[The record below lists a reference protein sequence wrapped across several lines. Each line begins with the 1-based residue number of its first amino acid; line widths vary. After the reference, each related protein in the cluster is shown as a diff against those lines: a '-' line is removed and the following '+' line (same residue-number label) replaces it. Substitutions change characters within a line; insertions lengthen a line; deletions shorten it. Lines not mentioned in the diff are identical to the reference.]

1 MAIRRTNP
9 IRVAF
14 LIPITVPN
22 FSASTFS
29 NNYREN
35 QVVSRTFS
43 IDWGNAP
50 ASGRTLTATESS
62 PYITNVVISSNQV
75 TVTLDLSNIVGN
87 QTATVNLTATNS
99 AGSGTAIWNIAIAEA
114 GAMWASMNYGHGYYD
129 NDGIKIISLSSITSG
144 DPSPTYAFV
153 GISPSGVSIT
163 GTNLLVDTAI
173 YDGGEFM
180 IRATNENGS
189 DDADWTID
197 IFAIPFALSEIT
209 PTIGANSLAGG
220 TFFNNEYFIVF
231 DPDSSG
237 TSTIV
242 IYNEDTD
249 TTTTITG
256 VDLGWLA
263 DSGSQG
269 ITNTALGMGVANNV
283 IYFLRLTTYTDG
295 TDDVYTL
302 YRINTFGSV
311 LGTTDISSLVS
322 IYTDI
327 YDGFGVKYESPDI
340 VAAFINEEITV
351 VLTKNFS
358 TAAGDIRGGS
368 SELNLE
374 TDEVVYNLCFVD
386 NGDLLLLIGDG
397 DALLGSTVY
406 GNRFSINANLEMSYV
421 RTEFSYENPG
431 YYPNGPMFYNPTAGR
446 VYFLDGA
453 GGFISYEV

>member
-1 MAIRRTNP
+1 MPDIRRSQVNMGSVLLP
-9 IRVAF
+9 SLPV
-14 LIPITVPN
+14 
-22 FSASTFS
+22 FSASAYS

-35 QVVSRTFS
+35 SIVSRTFI

-50 ASGRTLTATESS
+50 VSERTLMATESS
-62 PYITNVVISSNQV
+62 VYIDSVAVSSDQV
-75 TVTLDLSNIVGN
+75 TVTLDLTNVVGN
-87 QTATVNLTATNS
+87 QTAIVQLTATNS
-99 AGSGTAIWNIAIAEA
+99 AGNDTAIWTVHITDE
-114 GAMWASMNYGHGYYD
+114 GAMWTSMNYGHGYYD
-129 NDGIKIISLSSITSG
+129 NDGIKTISLSSITSG

-163 GTNLLVDTAI
+163 GTNLLIDTAI

-180 IRATNENGS
+180 IRAINENGS
-189 DDADWTID
+189 DDADFTID

-209 PTIGANSLAGG
+209 PTIGADSLVGG

-231 DPDSSG
+231 DPDLDG

-256 VDLGWLA
+256 VDLGWVEEN
-263 DSGSQG
+263 DGG
-269 ITNTALGMGVANNV
+269 ANNSVYGIGIANGV
-283 IYFLRLTTYTDG
+283 IYFLRETTYTDG
-295 TDDVYTL
+295 RDDVLTL
-302 YRINTFGSV
+302 YRINISGSV
-311 LGTTDISSLVS
+311 LGTTDISSFVS

-327 YDGFGVKYESPDI
+327 GAGFDVKYESPDV
-340 VAAFINEEITV
+340 VAAYIDEEITV

-358 TAAGDIRGGS
+358 TASGDITANN

-374 TDEVVYNLCFVD
+374 TDEIVYNLCFVD
-386 NGDLLLLIGDG
+386 NGDLLLLIGEVG
-397 DALLGSTVY
+397 APIGSTVY
-406 GNRFSINANLEMSYV
+406 GNRFSINADFVMSYV

-431 YYPNGPMFYNPTAGR
+431 FFPAGPMFYNPTAGR

-453 GGFISYEV
+453 NGFTSYVV